1 MTIVH
6 CHFWI
11 AVCWLTFSFSFACLL
26 AVCSSRNVFIT
37 KTFVGFDFFL
47 FFTHSLFLARSL
59 GTVFWDRRRTRKE
72 KKRNGAKSFTREEE
86 NDTQE

>member
-47 FFTHSLFLARSL
+47 FFYALSFSCSLSWYGFL
-59 GTVFWDRRRTRKE
+59 G
-72 KKRNGAKSFTREEE
+72 
-86 NDTQE
+86 